1 MSIEAIKQELANL
14 DETSR
19 HQIMAFLVAMDD
31 LKDPQ
36 YRASIARKIDDKDP
50 SHWMTLEELEQRL
63 SLREDEPRE

>member
-1 MSIEAIKQELANL
+1 MSIDAIKQELTNL

-19 HQIMAFLVAMDD
+19 RQIMAFLVAMDD
-31 LKDPQ
+31 LKDPE
-36 YRASIARKIDDKDP
+36 YRASIARKIDDKTP